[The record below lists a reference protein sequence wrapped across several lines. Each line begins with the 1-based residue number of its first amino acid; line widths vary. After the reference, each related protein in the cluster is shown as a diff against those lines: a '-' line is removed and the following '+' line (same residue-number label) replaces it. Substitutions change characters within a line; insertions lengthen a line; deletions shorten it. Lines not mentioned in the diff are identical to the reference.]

1 MQDGANDTVPRTEGT
16 MAFKV
21 GDMVRIKDIRDR
33 HDYPLPMRL
42 LAGQCGHITGVVR
55 TELRRGDKK
64 ETVCYYELDTD
75 TGYGLWPEDFLE
87 PYETPKS
94 EPEDQEWI
102 EAILKIIA
110 EIEGKLDQ
118 LKRQLWRKKHYGNR

>member
-1 MQDGANDTVPRTEGT
+1 
-16 MAFKV
+16 MAYKV
-21 GDMVRIKDIRDR
+21 GDMVRIKEIRDR
-33 HDYPLPMRL
+33 HDYPPQMRL
-42 LAGQCGHITGVVR
+42 LSGQCGHVMGIIR
-55 TELRRGDKK
+55 TESAGSVPNDAVRR
-64 ETVCYYELDTD
+64 YYELDID
-75 TGYGLWPEDFLE
+75 AGYGLWPEDFLE

-94 EPEDQEWI
+94 EPDDQEWI

>member
-1 MQDGANDTVPRTEGT
+1 
-16 MAFKV
+16 MAFNI

-33 HDYPLPMRL
+33 SDYPLPMRL

-55 TELRRGDKK
+55 AILRGGDKK
-64 ETVCYYELDTD
+64 ETVSYYELDTD
-75 TGYGLWPEDFLE
+75 TGCGLWPEDFLE
-87 PYETPKS
+87 PYVMPKS
-94 EPEDQEWI
+94 EPDDQEWI
-102 EAILKIIA
+102 DTVLKLIA

>member
-1 MQDGANDTVPRTEGT
+1 
-16 MAFKV
+16 MAYKV

-55 TELRRGDKK
+55 TELRGGDKK

-75 TGYGLWPEDFLE
+75 TGYGLWPDSFLE
-87 PYETPKS
+87 PYEMPKS
-94 EPEDQEWI
+94 EPDGQEWI

>member
-1 MQDGANDTVPRTEGT
+1 

-55 TELRRGDKK
+55 AELRGGDKK

-75 TGYGLWPEDFLE
+75 TGYGLWPDDFLE
-87 PYETPKS
+87 SYQPPKS
-94 EPEDQEWI
+94 DVDQEWI
-102 EAILKIIA
+102 ETVLKLIA

-118 LKRQLWRKKHYGNR
+118 LKRMLWRKKHYGDSRR

>member
-1 MQDGANDTVPRTEGT
+1 
-16 MAFKV
+16 MAFKT
-21 GDMVRIKDIRDR
+21 GDMVRIKEIRDR
-33 HDYPLPMRL
+33 HDYPTQMRL
-42 LAGQCGHITGVVR
+42 LSGQCGHVMGVIKTEVVGSGQAKAVR
-55 TELRRGDKK
+55 N
-64 ETVCYYELDTD
+64 YYELDID
-75 TGYGLWPEDFLE
+75 AGYGLWPEDFLE

-94 EPEDQEWI
+94 EPDDQEWI